1 MTVTLVTVI
10 GNIAFNESHPGTH
23 RCCLYKNIF
32 AGLLQEIYPL
42 YNYGKPPFH
51 WFVNLMISASIFY
64 SVNIRPLSNP
74 LQSGNP

>member
-10 GNIAFNESHPGTH
+10 GNITFDEYNAGTH
-23 RCCLYKNIF
+23 RCCLYKNNS

-51 WFVNLMISASIFY
+51 WVDNLMISTSIFY
-64 SVNIRPLSNP
+64 SVNFRPLSNQ